1 MSIRDLIPWS
11 RQENRVPAQVSA
23 AGAARDPVLSLQ
35 RDVNRLFDDLFR
47 GFGVPTLAGV
57 DRGLITPS
65 VELAETDKEIRVT
78 AELPGLDE
86 KDLEVIVE
94 DGVLTLR
101 GEKKSEVEDKD
112 RGYSERSYGRF
123 ERRIGLPK
131 GIERDKAGATF
142 KNGVLTITV
151 PKSASAA
158 ESTRR
163 IAINPGQGH
172 DGVRPWAACPRA
184 EPLLPPRARSRWT
197 AAGRAAAWRAVMP
210 SGG

>member
-11 RQENRVPAQVSA
+11 RQENKVPAQVSA
-23 AGAARDPVLSLQ
+23 AGAASDPVLSLH
-35 RDVNRLFDDLFR
+35 REVNRLFEDVFR
-47 GFGVPTLAGV
+47 GFGVPALAGV
-57 DRGLITPS
+57 ERGLLAPS

-86 KDLEVIVE
+86 KDEE
-94 DGVLTLR
+94 GVLTLR

-131 GIERDKAGATF
+131 GIEQEKASATF
-142 KNGVLTITV
+142 KNGVLTVTV

-158 ESTRR
+158 ESVRR
-163 IAINPGQGH
+163 IAVNSSQ
-172 DGVRPWAACPRA
+172 A
-184 EPLLPPRARSRWT
+184 
-197 AAGRAAAWRAVMP
+197 
-210 SGG
+210 

>member
-47 GFGVPTLAGV
+47 GFGVPTLAGA

-131 GIERDKAGATF
+131 GIERDKAGARSRTAF
-142 KNGVLTITV
+142 SPSRCRSRRLPPRAPV
-151 PKSASAA
+151 ASP
-158 ESTRR
+158 S
-163 IAINPGQGH
+163 IQGRH